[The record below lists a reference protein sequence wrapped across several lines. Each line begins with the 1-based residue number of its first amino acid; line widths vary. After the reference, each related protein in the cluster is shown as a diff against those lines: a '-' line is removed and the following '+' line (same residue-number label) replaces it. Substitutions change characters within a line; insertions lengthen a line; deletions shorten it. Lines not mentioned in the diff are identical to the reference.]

1 MRLAAGRENE
11 ARSYWFDDSGLLL
24 KASIGA
30 LEIRRSKFEDF
41 GGVKIARQIDV
52 LKDGRLALPI
62 SITEV
67 APAGTVS
74 PDTFKLNGHEWQRAF
89 TDEVR

>member
-1 MRLAAGRENE
+1 
-11 ARSYWFDDSGLLL
+11 L
-24 KASIGA
+24 KANIGG

-52 LKDGRLALPI
+52 LKDGKLAMPI
-62 SITEV
+62 SVTEV
-67 APAGTVS
+67 TPAGTVS
-74 PDTFKLNGHEWQRAF
+74 PDSFKLTGHEWQRAF